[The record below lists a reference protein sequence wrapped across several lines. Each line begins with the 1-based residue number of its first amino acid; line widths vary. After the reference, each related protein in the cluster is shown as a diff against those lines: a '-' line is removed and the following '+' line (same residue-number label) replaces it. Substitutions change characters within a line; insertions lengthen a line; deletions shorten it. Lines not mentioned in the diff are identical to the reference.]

1 MDPDSGSSLSH
12 SQDLPAGRQDQELGK
27 FIIDGTDT
35 LLEPGKPLP
44 DTYGDNCL
52 VIMPRDPLCLFAY
65 WEATADRLDALRDQ
79 AGRETWQTGQATLRV
94 YDVTG
99 AGEGLDRASRFFD
112 IAISYDARRWYI
124 HVPEPGRN
132 WVVELGFK
140 FPDGRFLVLL
150 RSNRIALPGGAVS
163 SQTDSRWMIV
173 NMEAWEKMFE
183 VTPHSAGSAE
193 VAKMMAQRW
202 EFLKSVFSGSSSW
215 KKDI

>member
-99 AGEGLDRASRFFD
+99 AGEGLDRASR
-112 IAISYDARRWYI
+112 
-124 HVPEPGRN
+124 
-132 WVVELGFK
+132 
-140 FPDGRFLVLL
+140 
-150 RSNRIALPGGAVS
+150 
-163 SQTDSRWMIV
+163 
-173 NMEAWEKMFE
+173 
-183 VTPHSAGSAE
+183 
-193 VAKMMAQRW
+193 
-202 EFLKSVFSGSSSW
+202 
-215 KKDI
+215 